1 MSKKKKKKSISF
13 CEEIKIITQKRKRNT
28 QYSVRTSL
36 MEELPETIFFQNQE
50 DKIDTPFSLF

>member
-28 QYSVRTSL
+28 HSTQ
-36 MEELPETIFFQNQE
+36 
-50 DKIDTPFSLF
+50 